1 MYIAFEGIDGSGKT
15 TIVELLTES
24 LASKGKDVL
33 PIRMPGHTKLG
44 TFVRNTWHH
53 NKKVRFLSLTANHVE
68 VIEEVIEPHLAA
80 GGWVVQDRTYLS
92 SHIYFGFQ
100 SELNYGF
107 VTATSKFW
115 IGRKPDKLFLLDT
128 SAEIAYDRLS
138 RQEKD
143 LPDPSLVDLSYLRL
157 AYKTELTGLPNCH
170 IIETDNLQP
179 EEIIDQCLA
188 QIL

>member
-15 TIVELLTES
+15 TVVDLLTES
-24 LASKGKDVL
+24 LSSRGKNVL
-33 PIRMPGHTKLG
+33 PIKMPGHTKLG
-44 TFVRNTWHH
+44 SFVRNTWHH
-53 NKKVRFLSLTANHVE
+53 NKKVRFLSLVANHVE

-80 GGWVVQDRTYLS
+80 GGWVIQDRTYLS
-92 SHIYFGFQ
+92 SHIYFGYA

-115 IGRKPDKLFLLDT
+115 INRTPDKLFLLDT
-128 SAEIAYDRLS
+128 SAEVAFDRLS
-138 RQEKD
+138 RQDKD
-143 LPDPSLVDLSYLRL
+143 LPDPSLKDLSYLRL
-157 AYKTELTGLPNCH
+157 AYKMELTDLPNCCT
-170 IIETDNLQP
+170 IETDNLTP